1 MVFELRTRA
10 YREEVRE
17 VVAVIGRLSQDVKG
31 PFVVCQHAAFSA
43 MRGKVLRVNTI
54 LMKLRVENM
63 ALSRAGHQVVGDVNF
78 ALSAGEAL
86 VVTGENGSGKS
97 TTLRGI
103 AGLLPLTSGNI
114 SLSDETGKAFEHP
127 VREYCHYLGHQNGMK
142 PSLSVREN
150 LDFWQKFMGESLLSV
165 EEALEEVDLIHTLEL
180 PYYYLSAGQKRRVAI
195 ARLLVSDRPIWILD
209 EPTSG
214 LDAQSVGLF
223 TSLAKTF
230 VEDNGILIAAT
241 HLPLGL
247 EKTQTLEIGA

>member
-1 MVFELRTRA
+1 
-10 YREEVRE
+10 
-17 VVAVIGRLSQDVKG
+17 VAVIGRLFQDVKG
-31 PFVVCQHAAFSA
+31 PFVVCRYVAFSA
-43 MRGKVLRVNTI
+43 MRQRVLRVNTI
-54 LMKLRVENM
+54 PMKLRVENM
-63 ALSRAGHQVVGDVNF
+63 ALSRAGHQVVGDVDF
-78 ALSAGEAL
+78 TLSAGEAL
-86 VVTGENGSGKS
+86 IVTGENGSGKS

-103 AGLLPLTSGNI
+103 AGLLPLTAGTI
-114 SLSDETGKAFEHP
+114 SLVDETGKSFENP

-150 LDFWQKFMGESLLSV
+150 LEFWQKFMGEKLLSV
-165 EEALEEVDLIHTLEL
+165 DEALEEVDLTHTLEL
-180 PYYYLSAGQKRRVAI
+180 PYHYLSAGQKRRVAI

-214 LDAQSVGLF
+214 LDAQSVSVF

-230 VEDNGILIAAT
+230 VEDDGILIAAT